1 MWHHARTEVR
11 HGAIGVVRAFVAV
24 VREALASYQRHRG
37 SLLGAALAFY
47 TLLSI
52 APLLVVAVAI
62 AGVVFG
68 EGNARMQL
76 MRAIEGFAG
85 ERAAAMVGAWTDEA
99 SAASSE
105 ATVIGLV
112 LFALGASRVFAQLES
127 TLDAVWDAP
136 VKEHESVRGAVRWMV
151 VQRAISFVLVL
162 GFGLVIAGSLVA
174 QTVLDLITVQL
185 ADRGVAV
192 HLALRG
198 AHAMLSI
205 GVLTLAFALAF
216 RRAPHRH
223 VELHETW
230 IGAMVTALLF
240 SIGNALLGAYFARV
254 DVGAA
259 YGAAGSVIVVLLW
272 LAFSG
277 QILVF
282 GAELTRVV
290 AMRGGHVRA
299 REGAPPWVDDEPVA
313 SVPARARSRRAAPP
327 RVAPPVLGTGRRST

>member
-1 MWHHARTEVR
+1 MWRRVRTGIGEGVR
-11 HGAIGVVRAFVAV
+11 GAARAFFGV
-24 VREALASYQRHRG
+24 VREAVESFHRHRG

-62 AGVVFG
+62 AGIVFG

-76 MRAIEGFAG
+76 MRVIEGFAG
-85 ERAAAMVGAWTDEA
+85 ERGAAMVGAWTDEA
-99 SAASSE
+99 RAASSE

-112 LFALGASRVFAQLES
+112 LFAAGASRVFAQLES
-127 TLDAVWDAP
+127 TLDAVWDVP
-136 VKEHESVRGAVRWMV
+136 VREHETVRGAVRWMIGRRV
-151 VQRAISFVLVL
+151 VSFVLVL
-162 GFGLVIAGSLVA
+162 GFGFVIAGSLVA
-174 QTVLDLITVQL
+174 QTVLDLITVSL
-185 ADRGVAV
+185 ADRGIAV

-198 AHAMLSI
+198 AHALFSI

-230 IGAMVTALLF
+230 IGALVTALLF
-240 SIGNALLGAYFARV
+240 SVGNAMLSAYFARV
-254 DVGAA
+254 DIGAA
-259 YGAAGSVIVVLLW
+259 YGAAGSVIAVLLW
-272 LAFSG
+272 LSFSG

-290 AMRGGHVRA
+290 AMRGGRVRA
-299 REGAPPWVDDEPVA
+299 TKRAPPWVAEEAAADVLPRARPRRGASPSVA
-313 SVPARARSRRAAPP
+313 S
-327 RVAPPVLGTGRRST
+327 PVLGTGRRTT